1 MKKVLI
7 IMLLFLLVGC
17 NKIED
22 KEEPTVDPKDP
33 EYVVTINLFHWNQC
47 SHCKEEITWLKEL
60 DERRD
65 DIKINYYEVN
75 EYPDLVESVREELY
89 VLSEGVPLTVIGTD
103 YILGFGDSS
112 QERRSRLHQ
121 HHRYPGARGLHYRSG
136 TFSPRVGRCYP
147 RSHRR

>member
-103 YILGFGDSS
+103 YILGFGDSTK
-112 QERRSRLHQ
+112 
-121 HHRYPGARGLHYRSG
+121 ARITNLIDKYADKDYCDIVSLIINGED
-136 TFSPRVGRCYP
+136 TTKCYLQNN
-147 RSHRR
+147 

>member
-1 MKKVLI
+1 MKKILI
-7 IMLLFLLVGC
+7 VMLLFILVGC
-17 NKIED
+17 NKTED

-103 YILGFGDSS
+103 YILGFGDSTK
-112 QERRSRLHQ
+112 
-121 HHRYPGARGLHYRSG
+121 ARITNLIDKYADKDYCDIVSLIINGED
-136 TFSPRVGRCYP
+136 TTECYLQNN
-147 RSHRR
+147 

>member
-17 NKIED
+17 NKTED
-22 KEEPTVDPKDP
+22 KEEPTVDPKKP

-103 YILGFGDSS
+103 YILGFGDSTK
-112 QERRSRLHQ
+112 
-121 HHRYPGARGLHYRSG
+121 ARITNLIDKYADKDYCDIVSLIISG
-136 TFSPRVGRCYP
+136 EDTTECYLQNN
-147 RSHRR
+147 